1 MRSLLLALA
10 LTAGIAAAQ
19 QKSVPPHQRATPPA
33 TPAPA
38 PHLTDA
44 QIDAAIR
51 IKLAKSKIAAD
62 KFTYRVQHGVVT
74 IEGKTD
80 VVQHKGAATR
90 LARTAGAVA
99 VSNHVQISEAA
110 RQKAAANL
118 AAGRRR
124 AQVKRGDA
132 RSETSSGAAARSSVK
147 PPAATVKKT
156 TSGSG
161 QNP

>member
-1 MRSLLLALA
+1 MALA
-10 LTAGIAAAQ
+10 AGIAAAQ
-19 QKSVPPHQRATPPA
+19 QKPAPAHARPA
-33 TPAPA
+33 TPAAVAPA

-51 IKLAKSKIAAD
+51 AKLAKSKIAAD
-62 KFTYRVQHGVVT
+62 KFTYHVQHGVVT
-74 IEGKTD
+74 IEGRTD
-80 VVQHKGAATR
+80 VIQHKGAATR

-99 VSNHVQISEAA
+99 VANHVQISEAA

-132 RSETSSGAAARSSVK
+132 RSETNSGSTARNSSR
-147 PPAATVKKT
+147 PPVATVKKT
-156 TSGSG
+156 SSGSG
-161 QNP
+161 QKP